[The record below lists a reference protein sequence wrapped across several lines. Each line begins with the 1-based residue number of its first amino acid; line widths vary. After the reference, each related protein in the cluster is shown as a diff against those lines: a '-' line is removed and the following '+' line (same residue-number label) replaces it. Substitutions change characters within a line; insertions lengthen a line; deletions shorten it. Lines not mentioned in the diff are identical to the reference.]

1 MSSGNAPIHGLWSN
15 HFTYILAAIGAA
27 VGLGNIW
34 KFPYIVGENGGG
46 AFVLVYLFCIAFI
59 GVPVMISEVLLGKMG
74 RRSPGNAAA
83 ILSKQQGLSKNW
95 AITGWLGVIAGYL
108 VLSFYA
114 MIAGWTLAYVF
125 EAGQGKFQNASPE
138 QISSIFSTLTS
149 SPETLIFWTACVLAL
164 VAIVVALGVKDGLER
179 VVKFLTPALLTLL
192 VVIAIYASQLGDFE
206 KAFSFLF
213 NPDFSKL
220 TSEGVLV
227 ALGHSFFTLGLASG
241 VVMMYG
247 AYLPDNVSIVKTS
260 IWISIADTLVAL
272 LAGIAIYPIV
282 FGYGLEPGA
291 GPGLIFIT
299 IPIALGQMPG
309 GVFFGTLF
317 FVMLVLA
324 AFTSAIS
331 MIEASVAWLVEQ
343 RGFKR
348 WQAATIS
355 ATTLFCLSLLS
366 IFSVT
371 GASWAQVDFN
381 FLGKHVTHLF
391 DIIDHL
397 TSDILLPIG
406 GFILAIFTGWKLST
420 KSTIEAL
427 NTHPTAFK
435 LWQFTLRW
443 IAPVAIGI
451 VFLDLIGVITFS

>member
-1 MSSGNAPIHGLWSN
+1 MSSGNAPVHGLWSN

-46 AFVLVYLFCIAFI
+46 AFVLVYLLCIAFI
-59 GVPVMISEVLLGKMG
+59 GLPVMISEVLLGKMG

-83 ILSKQQGLSKNW
+83 ILAKQQGLNKSW

-108 VLSFYA
+108 VLSFYG

-125 EAGQGKFQNASPE
+125 EAGQGKFQNATPE
-138 QISSIFSTLTS
+138 QISTIFSELTA
-149 SPETLIFWTACVLAL
+149 SPERLMFWTACVLTL
-164 VAIVVALGVKDGLER
+164 VATVVALGVKDGLER
-179 VVKFLTPALLTLL
+179 VVKFLTPALLILL
-192 VVIAIYASQLGDFE
+192 VIIAVYASQLGDFDT
-206 KAFSFLF
+206 AFEFLF
-213 NPDFSKL
+213 KPDFSKL

-260 IWISIADTLVAL
+260 VWISIADTLVAL

-309 GVFFGTLF
+309 GLFFGTLF
-317 FVMLVLA
+317 FIMLVLA

-343 RGFKR
+343 KGFKR
-348 WQAATIS
+348 WQAAATS
-355 ATTLFCLSLLS
+355 ACILFLLSLLS

-371 GASWAQVDFN
+371 GAEWTKVDFE
-381 FLGKHVTHLF
+381 FLGKHVNHFF

-397 TSDILLPIG
+397 TADILLPIG
-406 GFILAIFTGWKLST
+406 GLILAVFTGWKLSSE
-420 KSTIEAL
+420 STFASL
-427 NTHPTAFK
+427 NTSPLAFK
-435 LWQFTLRW
+435 TWQFTLRW

-451 VFLDLIGVITFS
+451 VFLDLIGVISFS

>member
-1 MSSGNAPIHGLWSN
+1 MSSGNAPVHGLWSN

-46 AFVLVYLFCIAFI
+46 AFVLVYLLCIAFI
-59 GVPVMISEVLLGKMG
+59 GLPVMISEVLLGKMG
-74 RRSPGNAAA
+74 RKSPGNAASVLA
-83 ILSKQQGLSKNW
+83 KQQNLHPAW
-95 AITGWLGVIAGYL
+95 ALTGWLGVIAGYL

-125 EAGQGKFQNASPE
+125 EASQGKFQNASPE
-138 QISSIFSTLTS
+138 QISSIFTSLTAQPNTLM
-149 SPETLIFWTACVLAL
+149 FWTACVLAL
-164 VAIVVALGVKDGLER
+164 VAAVVALGVKDGLER
-179 VVKFLTPALLTLL
+179 VVKFLTPALLALL
-192 VVIAIYASQLGDFE
+192 VIIAIYASQLGDFS
-206 KAFSFLF
+206 AAVSFLF
-213 NPDFSKL
+213 QPDFSKL
-220 TSEGVLV
+220 TQEGVLV

-272 LAGIAIYPIV
+272 LAGMAIYPIV
-282 FGYGLEPGA
+282 FGYGLEPAA

-309 GVFFGTLF
+309 GIFFGTIF
-317 FVMLVLA
+317 FIMLVLA

-343 RGFKR
+343 KGLKR
-348 WQAATIS
+348 WQAAATS
-355 ATTLFCLSLLS
+355 ASILFLLSLLS
-366 IFSVT
+366 IYSVT
-371 GASWAQVDFN
+371 GAEWTKVNFS
-381 FLGKHVTHLF
+381 FLGKHVSHFF

-406 GFILAIFTGWKLST
+406 GLILAIFTGWKLSSE
-420 KSTIEAL
+420 STFQAL
-427 NTHPTAFK
+427 NTSKLAFK
-435 LWQFTLRW
+435 LWQFALRW

-451 VFLDLIGVITFS
+451 VFLELIGVISV